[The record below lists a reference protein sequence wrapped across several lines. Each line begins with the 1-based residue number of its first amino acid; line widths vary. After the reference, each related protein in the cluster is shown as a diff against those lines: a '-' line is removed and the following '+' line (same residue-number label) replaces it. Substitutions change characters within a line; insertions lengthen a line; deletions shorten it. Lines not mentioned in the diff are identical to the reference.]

1 MPHASKK
8 NVLPL
13 FSPSSTCLTNDA
25 DTDYRL
31 VESNKKQERGSKA
44 YEEDAR
50 LPAYYYIPVQVYIY
64 IYIGAIYWRRLGSIA
79 APAHADAPVSAVIV
93 RLCLTLTV

>member
-13 FSPSSTCLTNDA
+13 FSPSSTCFTNDA

-50 LPAYYYIPVQVYIY
+50 LPACLLLHPSPSIHIHVH
-64 IYIGAIYWRRLGSIA
+64 RRDLL
-79 APAHADAPVSAVIV
+79 API
-93 RLCLTLTV
+93 R